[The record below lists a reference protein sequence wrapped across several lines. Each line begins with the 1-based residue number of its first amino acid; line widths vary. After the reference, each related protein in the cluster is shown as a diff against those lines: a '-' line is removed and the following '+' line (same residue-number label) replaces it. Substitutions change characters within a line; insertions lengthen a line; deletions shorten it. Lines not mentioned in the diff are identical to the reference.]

1 MRSYCFVCRVD
12 WRLHLISLSRAAL
25 LLSLPRILTR
35 PHCSAMSSLCFLRDA
50 EKLLLAVW
58 GGRRLCHHEGQND
71 KPVKRLRLCQIQ
83 RPQLCPDST
92 GDKAAQ
98 SGWKKCKCVRIKG
111 AVSLINL
118 GICSLF
124 VWAVSKPSSFISS
137 FKRLAVFSVFRQ
149 FFFLSSSTPIF
160 LHMWISAR
168 LIFVYLTR
176 LTCLKSN
183 SQTWLLHLDFYERA
197 EKKCGGLS
205 HRIKWSR
212 PRAQINEWT
221 SLNVALPNKAGPIC
235 RNGFHAEDHLKVPLV
250 SSCFSVFAVR
260 LTRSRALPEE
270 CNLKS
275 LETRRAG

>member
-1 MRSYCFVCRVD
+1 MRSHCFVCRVD
-12 WRLHLISLSRAAL
+12 WRLHLISLSRAAS

-35 PHCSAMSSLCFLRDA
+35 PHCSAMSSLRFLRDA

-137 FKRLAVFSVFRQ
+137 FKRLAVFSVYRQ
-149 FFFLSSSTPIF
+149 LFFFKFFYTNLSAYVDFCQTDICLPDKTYLFEVKFADVVASLGF
-160 LHMWISAR
+160 LWKSWKEMW
-168 LIFVYLTR
+168 
-176 LTCLKSN
+176 
-183 SQTWLLHLDFYERA
+183 
-197 EKKCGGLS
+197 
-205 HRIKWSR
+205 WS
-212 PRAQINEWT
+212 
-221 SLNVALPNKAGPIC
+221 
-235 RNGFHAEDHLKVPLV
+235 V
-250 SSCFSVFAVR
+250 SSH
-260 LTRSRALPEE
+260 
-270 CNLKS
+270 
-275 LETRRAG
+275 

>member
-12 WRLHLISLSRAAL
+12 WRRHLISLSRAAS

-35 PHCSAMSSLCFLRDA
+35 PHCSAMSSLRFLRDA

-137 FKRLAVFSVFRQ
+137 FKRLAVFSVYRQ
-149 FFFLSSSTPIF
+149 FFLHQSFCICGFLPDWYLSTWQDLPVWSQIRRRGCFTWIF
-160 LHMWISAR
+160 MKELKR
-168 LIFVYLTR
+168 NVVVCLIAL
-176 LTCLKSN
+176 N
-183 SQTWLLHLDFYERA
+183 SLGHVLR
-197 EKKCGGLS
+197 
-205 HRIKWSR
+205 
-212 PRAQINEWT
+212 
-221 SLNVALPNKAGPIC
+221 
-235 RNGFHAEDHLKVPLV
+235 
-250 SSCFSVFAVR
+250 
-260 LTRSRALPEE
+260 
-270 CNLKS
+270 
-275 LETRRAG
+275 

>member
-1 MRSYCFVCRVD
+1 
-12 WRLHLISLSRAAL
+12 
-25 LLSLPRILTR
+25 
-35 PHCSAMSSLCFLRDA
+35 MSSPRFLRDA
-50 EKLLLAVW
+50 EKLLLAVR

-137 FKRLAVFSVFRQ
+137 FERLAVFSEYRQ
-149 FFFLSSSTPIF
+149 FFFLSSSAPIF
-160 LHMWISAR
+160 PAYVDFCQADICLSDKT
-168 LIFVYLTR
+168 YLFEVKFTDVVAS
-176 LTCLKSN
+176 LV
-183 SQTWLLHLDFYERA
+183 FYERA

-205 HRIKWSR
+205 HRMKWSW
-212 PRAQINEWT
+212 PRAQFAWT
-221 SLNVALPNKAGPIC
+221 NVTQC
-235 RNGFHAEDHLKVPLV
+235 CMSE
-250 SSCFSVFAVR
+250 
-260 LTRSRALPEE
+260 
-270 CNLKS
+270 
-275 LETRRAG
+275 